1 TLDDGMAINRFC
13 GRIMRAHLSTFS
25 LLLLCL
31 LTCCAQLQPAELQG
45 FQFTRSVY
53 NAAIYENSPARSYLR
68 SEVKMGIILSQSISR
83 DIEYS
88 ITSGDDEGLF
98 EAEKYVLGDFCF
110 LRIHTKG
117 DSCEILNREIKDNY
131 TLSVRATI
139 SGGLNASTKVC
150 VQVMDMNDLRPLFS
164 PTTYTIVIPE
174 STPLGTSIAQVTA
187 TDADIGSNGEF
198 YYFFR
203 KLVEEFA
210 VHPTSGI
217 IYLTAKP
224 NADENTKFELDVL
237 AVDRGKKVY
246 ENNGVSSTAKVIINI
261 IRVNEFSPTLNVVA
275 LVPSL
280 TDDPVYAVV
289 TVEDLDEGPNGEIEW
304 VCITEGDPLEQ
315 FVLKRAP
322 HGNDYLLKM
331 SEPADWNTFP
341 YAYNLT
347 FKAKDRG
354 IPPRFSN
361 TQNLQLLVKKPEAVL
376 FKFEE
381 DIYRAT
387 VNEMAPPGTIVHTVT
402 ISPKPQYVTY
412 RLSLTSETT
421 YFTINSFTGVI
432 STVRP
437 FTMLEQQLFEL
448 EVIEAVSGLSAKVQ
462 ITVEDA
468 NDNVPTFTQASYKVS
483 VTENT
488 PVDTVILV
496 LSAVDNDQGD
506 NGCITYSIQSLLPLP
521 FTINQNTGELI
532 TSKELDFESS
542 LETYVFPVRASDWGL
557 PYRRESEVNVTVQI
571 LNINDNPPLFERVS
585 CKGTIAQEF
594 TVGQTIITFSAIDID
609 ELSLVKYKTLSGN
622 EHGIFSL
629 NPDTGILSLRKSLVG
644 TNVKNEQF
652 SLKIAATDGE
662 LFSEPTFI
670 NITVMKGKAS
680 SRNFNC
686 NDTKV
691 EQKIAEQLLK
701 KSSAIDK
708 SKVEEGYSDLY
719 SVNRHTPQFESFPSD
734 IVVREDL
741 PVGSTVI
748 KVNAIDKDTGFN
760 SRILHVISD
769 GNTDSCFNIDMETGV
784 ISIYQPLDRERSDRY
799 LLNISI
805 YDMGLRQRSNW
816 RLLTVNINDVN
827 DNSPQFSLE
836 SYTAVVTENT
846 AIGTKVIQIIASD
859 IDLDRNGEI
868 FYTILTS
875 TPLFAINS
883 ATGWVYVSGQLDR
896 ESLSDI
902 TLKIEARDKAE
913 RGNQKSSE
921 TSLKVYLE
929 DLNDCPPMFIP
940 KSFSCRVLED
950 IPVGTVITWLQ
961 AKDPDLGLGGRV
973 NYFLTNDFNG
983 TFKVNMESGAV
994 KVAKELDFEKQQFY
1008 NLSVVAEDCDFSTRL
1023 RSFSY
1028 IEVEVVDVNEN
1039 FNEPSFTEFAVKAT
1053 VKENSR
1059 IGTSVVQVTAKDSD
1073 KGRDGLLRYSIKSGS
1088 GLGRFFIDEETGVIY
1103 TSSILDSERQDS
1115 YWLTVYATDQGVVP
1129 LSTSIEVYVQVE
1141 DVNDNAPLTSE
1152 PIYHPYVLENSPKDV
1167 SVVRVQANDPDI
1179 TSFAN
1184 HLTYRITAGNP
1195 QNFFTINSMTGLITT
1210 TSRKLDRE
1218 QQAEHFLEYNC
1229 LEINPCIQVTIT
1241 DGSGVSRQSTVW
1253 VIVHIED
1260 ENDNTPEFPQRLY
1273 CVSLPERDQNKRGDP
1288 VYRVFAYDSDEGPN
1302 AELTYSIVDGNEDGK
1317 FFIDTKTAMVY
1328 SKKMVTAGAYDILT
1342 IKAMDNGI
1350 PQKWSTVQLHIEW
1363 FRKLLPLPQ
1372 ALQFIASSYN
1382 FTTSENVKVFENVGT
1397 IFARQAETPLWFD
1410 IIAKENYDGAFEIQ
1424 RAMGTIVL
1432 VKPLD
1437 AEKQSLYN
1445 LTVQVTDGTNS
1456 AITQVHIRVLDCN
1469 DNAPVFSQ
1477 PVYEVSVLENT
1488 PVNTEILR
1496 IKATDS
1502 DERAKLCYS
1511 MHGSVDLISMRMFR
1525 IDVGTGAI
1533 YTADILDYEACT
1545 QHILTIMVKDQEFPY
1560 YRDLA
1565 RIIVTIEDS
1574 NDQSPFFTRTV
1585 YDGIVTD
1592 TALLGKPVIQVSAL
1606 DRDTG
1611 RNKELVYS
1619 IEAGNTGG
1627 AFGIDSLSGTISVAR
1642 ELDYSFVGLYSLTVR
1657 ATDGGNPALSAT
1669 ATARIAVSLSNFSS
1683 PKFTQLDYQAEI
1695 PENVPVGAFVTIIT
1709 AISPSELM
1717 YNIVQGNN
1725 EKRFEINRYTGV
1737 IVTQKSLDF
1746 ETTAS
1751 YILVIQAV
1759 NLAGIASSTTLSI
1772 QVVDKNDN
1780 PPVFQQLLYSGSIS
1794 EAAPINSVVL
1804 GEDGSPL
1811 VIQTIDSDWNQN
1823 SLLVFQ
1829 IVEDTAK
1836 SFFTVDSGT
1845 GSVRNI
1851 ATLDYET
1858 FSEFY
1863 FHVNVRDSG
1872 SPELTAESPAKV
1884 LIKVVNIND
1893 SPPRFSQYT
1902 YDAVV
1907 LLPTY
1912 SGLEVLRVEASDPDT
1927 STNSIYYFAD
1937 NNLEPFSIDPSTGI
1951 LTVKNSKLSQD
1962 RYCFNIKASDG
1973 RYSCTALVTVIVREA
1988 MDSGLLFSQPS
1999 YFFTVLENT
2008 SNISTL
2014 MVVSTIG
2021 NHLNEPIKYAMLNAG
2036 IHFKIGPT
2044 SGAIQTT
2051 GISFD
2056 CEEQEVYELVVEA
2069 SREYDWLRVA
2079 RVIVRVQVEDVND
2092 NAPEFVGLP
2101 YYAAVQVDA
2110 QIGSSVF
2117 QVSAIDLDKG
2127 INGMV
2132 SYELED
2138 EHRYFKLNSTT
2149 GELTI
2154 QRSFVADMSSVEYS
2168 LVIIARDAGYPSL
2181 FTAVELS
2188 VTVVNKAMPVFDKHF
2203 YGISVREDTPVSTS
2217 ILNINAVS
2225 PEEQSIIYTIVN
2237 WNPSFQFDIGFES
2250 GVISVIYPLD
2260 YETIPYYKLIVRS
2273 TDLFTG
2279 ATSEVD
2285 VNIDILDVNDNAP
2298 VFEKASYTVTLAEN
2312 SMTGTTVVQLL
2323 ATDND
2328 SENCAIRYEILP
2340 DALNYS
2346 DYFDIDSTTGFIVTA
2361 RLLDYELIQRYSFIV
2376 RATDNGIPAQ
2386 SSEVMITV
2394 LVNDTNDNPPSFN
2407 QPLYEAFVNEL
2418 APRGHFV
2425 TCVQASDADISD
2437 FDKLKYSI
2445 LSGDDR
2451 MNFLMDPETGVMS
2464 LSHQR
2469 LQRTK
2474 QIYMLNVSASD
2485 GVFTSIAQVNIR
2497 ILGAN
2502 LYNPVFSQIFYL
2514 AEIQENVPA
2523 GAKVIQVR
2531 ATDEDYGIF
2540 GQIMYSFINDLG
2552 KTLFAI
2558 GADGVITT
2566 AQKLDRENPV
2576 NRDIVLIVMALDGGG
2591 RASFCS
2597 VRVILTDENDN
2608 APLFRAAEYRVS
2620 IKANIAI
2627 GTLVTQIQA
2636 QDPDAGN
2643 NGKVTYSLYSEA
2655 RLPLVDVLEI
2665 EPDSGWMVTKGSM
2678 AHLRGTVLSFF
2689 VKATDGGV
2697 PSKHS
2702 LVSAFI
2708 HVLPPDANIPTFTQP
2723 QYSFTVLEDTPIGT
2737 AIGSVYLSP
2746 GQTAIFSVVNGETVE
2761 SNQGKMFIIERETGV
2776 IRLDNSLDYELVNI
2790 YRFKVSATMREDLV
2804 ESMYV
2809 VDVEVKV
2816 LDVNDNKPSF
2826 ETSSYV
2832 AMVMEGIPVGTRVM
2846 RVHALDPDWGSNGQ
2860 VTYSLGSIFNRE
2872 NEQTFERTSTI
2883 NTMFAVDSKTG
2894 WITTLGDLDHEICP
2908 SYTFTVVAS
2917 DLGETVSLS
2926 STAVVTV
2933 AIADINDNPP
2943 IFERDYY
2950 RASVR
2955 ENDPI
2960 GEVLSVL
2967 STRDLDTSDQNR
2979 LVSLH
2984 ITGGNPRGVFALAS
2998 VQGVWMLSVNRPL
3011 DREKQDRYLLNITA
3025 SDSLFATQVTVE
3037 VTIMDANDNSP
3048 ICNQATYDAS
3058 FPEDIPINYGIL
3070 TVGATDSDIGTNA
3083 EIQYSLF
3090 GIGVEDFYMD
3100 TNTGE
3105 LKTASLIDRERTQNY
3120 NLIAQATDGGG
3131 LFCRSEIFLTVID
3144 VNDNAPS
3151 FFFTEFLASV
3161 FENVA
3166 PKTQLTRLQAE
3177 DPDEG
3182 LNRRIMYS
3190 LVDSA
3195 DGVFSINSFSG
3206 VVILEKSLDREIQDS
3221 YRVRVQAADQTG
3233 AASSLSTQVD
3243 LVVMVLD
3250 VNDNPPVFQKQDYA
3264 ITVPEDVA
3272 VGTELLRV
3280 FASSKDIGV
3289 NAEIYYSISTG
3300 NELRKFHIDKS
3311 KGSISVADDLD
3322 YEVCK
3327 EFFLKVEAVDG
3338 GTPPLKTSTIISLEV
3353 MDVNDN
3359 APFFSEEIYNVLVS
3373 EDTAIG
3379 ETITRLLA
3387 EDLDSQVNGRITY
3400 SILRGDQWNQFWI
3413 DPITGLLKVNK
3424 ALDRE
3429 KVSSYRLLVQAFD
3442 SGSPAMSTSVTVNID
3457 IADVND
3463 NPPVFSPG
3471 NASAV
3476 IQLNKPAG
3484 TTILR
3489 LSVSDNDSP
3498 RNGGPFEFLI
3508 VSGNEHNAFTLDR
3521 NGELQS
3527 NKLFGPHDTREY
3539 VLEIQAWDSGKPR
3552 LSSSS
3557 FVVVRV
3563 IGGSVFKPVVFPLE
3577 IIIVMVED
3585 VFPGGIIGR
3594 IHASDED
3601 ENDVLSFKQQPQPKS
3616 LFRIDQQDGKI
3627 VALSGL
3633 EPGRYFINV
3642 TVSDGQFS
3650 ETVGIKVQV
3659 EVATEEMVQ
3668 NAVMLRFQD
3677 LPPEDFVGIYLKH
3690 LKRTLQNALVGAEVA
3705 QTPEPMHVIGVQ
3717 SGAQSS
3723 HLEVLLAVEAQD
3735 GGYLGPGELAL
3746 RLGKLREKLQLV
3758 EVLDQSCSGE
3768 LDCGDGVC
3776 ELSLK
3781 LELVDF
3787 ITYCTS
3793 KVSFVVPRFRRAET
3807 CMCSAYDLN
3816 ILLFLEQV
3824 EYVQHLQSFV
3834 KARSVLLTCSVYA
3847 VPQQFPLPASACL
3860 KLSTSVQ
3867 WYEHK
3872 FKRAQSYV
3880 RQTSLS
3886 FSGNSYIKYRVTA
3899 SSKDQGMKVG
3909 LKIRTLQNRGV
3920 IMYRLT
3926 APCHM
3931 LKIEEGRLWFQL
3943 DCTNSLDVLGIS
3955 GHAINDGAWHAVALD
3970 LTYNYTLLSL
3980 DDSYVERWHDAQVP
3994 VHLWPH
4000 GTNTSLFFGAQ
4011 VTQRGGLRHSQPYDG
4026 FQGCLSAVTLNG
4038 NELHLQ
4044 TKRNRY
4050 GELTAISEVKMGCM
4064 LYPNP
4069 CLGALCQNGAT
4080 CNSLPSGAF
4089 SCSCPPQYTGMLCE
4103 TEVSSCVPTP
4113 CRNGGEC
4120 KAVGSTFLCGCP
4132 KGFTGLICEEDVNEC
4147 DREECENGGS
4157 CVNTFG
4163 GFYCN
4168 CTAGFEGQYCRQPS
4182 AGVVGTQAEMLSY
4195 IGPAEV
4201 IGIGVLLF
4209 VVFVLLVLLAV
4220 FHKKLL
4226 RKDWVSAET
4235 AGISTENGYPL
4246 REMCAGAEGT
4256 GGPPQVMVRPTA
4268 YTAPRCQGE
4277 KTAGKQALATV
4288 SCPPPMATFQIT
4300 SHNLGI
4306 SRRGVAVCSV
4316 APNLPSLLPNF
4327 PLRKPPWE
4335 DDDEEDDDDDDGN
4348 ENENEECE
4356 AEALKW
4362 QDRNIC
4368 HRADGQEMDTKWGKE
4383 NSNSTAE
4390 EASCFSD
4397 SSTSEGHSVR
4407 SGFCDDASIVTV
4419 IRRVSDAVDN
4429 AEKEGMI
4436 NIFNPHLHQVDQTCI
4451 EYVKEYFVNC
4461 SARDLAP
4468 IWGGKGVHVDVAV
4481 SHLPTPWGVS
4491 GFSETEF
4498 VTRRR
4503 RSALDIARRRGSAV
4517 DVARCCDLTVD
4528 VSWPCGSAV
4537 DVARLGGSAVVV
4549 ARHLR
4554 SMVDIAW
4561 GPWPCPY
4568 HWEATE
4574 WTADSLITDLEPT
4587 NRQHSPTPPP
4597 LPAPLVLTPRRL
4609 GGSVHLGASTHSLE
4623 TAYPLSRYEGHR
4635 DFYSSL
4641 SRKCPVPVC
4650 EECQD
4655 EESLPQRSYNEGI
4668 ANASCYQSN
4677 LREERLHVW
4686 KDSHSFGS
4694 HREISRLGDRQSFG
4708 AKCSHS
4714 NQHSPSM
4721 PEADQYKHY

>member
-1 TLDDGMAINRFC
+1 
-13 GRIMRAHLSTFS
+13 
-25 LLLLCL
+25 
-31 LTCCAQLQPAELQG
+31 
-45 FQFTRSVY
+45 
-53 NAAIYENSPARSYLR
+53 
-68 SEVKMGIILSQSISR
+68 MGIILSQSLSR
-83 DIEYS
+83 DIEFS

-117 DSCEILNREIKDNY
+117 ESSDILNREIKDNY
-131 TLSVRATI
+131 TLSVRATA
-139 SGGLNASTKVC
+139 SGGLSVSTEVS

-164 PTTYTIVIPE
+164 PTTYTIIVSE

-237 AVDRGKKVY
+237 AVDRGMKVY
-246 ENNGVSSTAKVIINI
+246 ENNGVSSTAKVMINV

-280 TDDPVYAVV
+280 TDKDPVYAVV

-304 VCITEGDPLEQ
+304 VCITEGDPMEQ

-354 IPPRFSN
+354 VPPRFSS
-361 TQNLQLLVKKPEAVL
+361 TQNLQLLVKKPEPVL
-376 FKFEE
+376 FKFVE

-387 VNEMAPPGTIVHTVT
+387 VNEMAPPGAIIHTVA

-412 RLSLTSETT
+412 RLSLTSEST
-421 YFTINSFTGVI
+421 YFAINSFTGVI
-432 STVRP
+432 STIRP
-437 FTMLEQQLFEL
+437 FTMLGQQLFDL
-448 EVIEAVSGLSAKVQ
+448 EVIEAVSGLRAKVQ

-488 PVDTVILV
+488 PVGTVILV

-506 NGCITYSIQSLLPLP
+506 NGCITYSIQSLQPLP
-521 FTINQNTGELI
+521 FSINQNTGELM

-609 ELSLVKYKTLSGN
+609 ELSLVKYKILSGN
-622 EHGIFSL
+622 EQGIFGL

-670 NITVMKGKAS
+670 NITVMKGKTS

-701 KSSAIDK
+701 KNNAIDK

-760 SRILHVISD
+760 ARILHVISD

-784 ISIYQPLDRERSDRY
+784 IYIYQPLDRERSDRY

-805 YDMGLRQRSNW
+805 YDMGLLQRSNW
-816 RLLTVNINDVN
+816 RLLTVNIDDVN

-836 SYTAVVTENT
+836 SYTAVVPENT
-846 AIGTKVIQIIASD
+846 AIGTEVIQIVASD
-859 IDLDRNGEI
+859 IDLDHNGEI
-868 FYTILTS
+868 FYTLLTS
-875 TPLFAINS
+875 TPLFIINS

-913 RGNQKSSE
+913 RGNQKSSV
-921 TSLKVYLE
+921 TSMKVYLE

-983 TFKVNMESGAV
+983 TFRVNMESGAV

-1115 YWLTVYATDQGVVP
+1115 YWLTIYATDQGVVP

-1167 SVVRVQANDPDI
+1167 SVVRVQATDPDL

-1195 QNFFTINSMTGLITT
+1195 QNFFTINSKTGLITT

-1218 QQAEHFLEYNC
+1218 QQAEHFLE
-1229 LEINPCIQVTIT
+1229 VTIT

-1302 AELTYSIVDGNEDGK
+1302 AELTYSIVDGNGDGK

-1328 SKKMVTAGAYDILT
+1328 SRKMVTAGAYDILT

-1363 FRKLLPLPQ
+1363 IRKRLPLPQ
-1372 ALQFIASSYN
+1372 ALQFMVSSYN
-1382 FTTSENVKVFENVGT
+1382 FTISENAKVFENVGT
-1397 IFARQAETPLWFD
+1397 IFVRQAETPLWFD
-1410 IIAKENYDGAFEIQ
+1410 IIARENYDGAFEIQ
-1424 RAMGTIVL
+1424 RGMGTIDL

-1437 AEKQSLYN
+1437 AENQSLYN

-1469 DNAPVFSQ
+1469 DNAPLFSQ
-1477 PVYEVSVLENT
+1477 PVYEVSVLEST

-1502 DERAKLCYS
+1502 DERAKLSYS
-1511 MHGSVDLISMRMFR
+1511 IHGSVDLISMRMFR
-1525 IDVGTGAI
+1525 IDVGTGVI
-1533 YTADILDYEACT
+1533 YTADVLDYEACT

-1592 TALLGKPVIQVSAL
+1592 IALLGKLVVQVSAL

-1627 AFGIDSLSGTISVAR
+1627 AFGIDPLSGTISVAR
-1642 ELDYSFVGLYSLTVR
+1642 ELDYTFVGLYILTVR

-1759 NLAGIASSTTLSI
+1759 NLAGIVSNTTLNI

-1780 PPVFQQLLYSGSIS
+1780 PPVFQQLFYSGSIS

-1811 VIQTIDSDWNQN
+1811 VIQAIDSDWNQN

-1829 IVEDTAK
+1829 IVEDMAK
-1836 SFFTVDSGT
+1836 LFFTVDSGT
-1845 GSVRNI
+1845 GSIRNI

-1912 SGLEVLRVEASDPDT
+1912 SGIEVLRVEASDPDT
-1927 STNSIYYFAD
+1927 STKSIYYFAD

-1988 MDSGLLFSQPS
+1988 MDNGLLFSQPS
-1999 YFFTVLENT
+1999 YSFTVLENT

-2014 MVVSTIG
+2014 MVVSTTG
-2021 NHLNEPIKYAMLNAG
+2021 NHLNEPIKYAVLNAG

-2044 SGAIQTT
+2044 SGVIQTT

-2092 NAPEFVGLP
+2092 NAPEFVDLP

-2154 QRSFVADMSSVEYS
+2154 QRSFVADMSSIEYS
-2168 LVIIARDAGYPSL
+2168 LVIIASDAGYPSL

-2188 VTVVNKAMPVFDKHF
+2188 VTVVNKAMPVFDKPF

-2217 ILNINAVS
+2217 ILKITAVS

-2260 YETIPYYKLIVRS
+2260 YETTPYYKLIVRS
-2273 TDLFTG
+2273 TDMFTG

-2312 SMTGTTVVQLL
+2312 SITGTTVVQLL

-2328 SENCAIRYEILP
+2328 SENCAIRYEILL

-2361 RLLDYELIQRYSFIV
+2361 RLLDYELIQRYSFTV
-2376 RATDNGIPAQ
+2376 RATDNGTPAQ

-2407 QPLYEAFVNEL
+2407 QPVYEAFVNEL

-2437 FDKLKYSI
+2437 FGKLKYSI

-2469 LQRTK
+2469 LQRMQ

-2502 LYNPVFSQIFYL
+2502 LYNPVFSQTFYL

-2523 GAKVIQVR
+2523 GAKVMQVR

-2540 GQIMYSFINDLG
+2540 GQIMYSFINDVG

-2576 NRDIVLIVMALDGGG
+2576 NRDIVLVVMALDGGG

-2636 QDPDAGN
+2636 QDPDAGS

-2708 HVLPPDANIPTFTQP
+2708 HVLPPDANIPAFTQP
-2723 QYSFTVLEDTPIGT
+2723 QYSFTILEDTPVGT

-2746 GQTAIFSVVNGETVE
+2746 GQAAFFAVVNGETVE
-2761 SNQGKMFIIERETGV
+2761 NNQGKMFVIERETGL

-2860 VTYSLGSIFNRE
+2860 VTYSLGSIFNHE
-2872 NEQTFERTSTI
+2872 KEQTFERTSTI

-2894 WITTLGDLDHEICP
+2894 WITALGDLDHEICP

-2955 ENDPI
+2955 ENDPL
-2960 GEVLSVL
+2960 GEVVSVL

-2998 VQGVWMLSVNRPL
+2998 VQGVWMLSVKRPL

-3048 ICNQATYDAS
+3048 ICNQAVYDAS

-3070 TVGATDSDIGTNA
+3070 TVSATDSDIGTNA

-3131 LFCRSEIFLTVID
+3131 LFCRFEIFLTVID
-3144 VNDNAPS
+3144 INDNAPS
-3151 FFFTEFLASV
+3151 FFFTEFLTSV

-3166 PKTQLTRLQAE
+3166 PKTLLTRLQAE

-3195 DGVFSINSFSG
+3195 DGVFSINPFSG

-3243 LVVMVLD
+3243 LIVMVLD

-3264 ITVPEDVA
+3264 VT
-3272 VGTELLRV
+3272 LLRV

-3300 NELRKFHIDKS
+3300 NELGKFHIDKT

-3338 GTPPLKTSTIISLEV
+3338 GTPPLKTSTIISIEV

-3400 SILRGDQWNQFWI
+3400 SILRGDQGNQFWI

-3463 NPPVFSPG
+3463 NPPMFSPG

-3484 TTILR
+3484 TTILK

-3508 VSGNEHNAFTLDR
+3508 VSGNENNAFTLDR
-3521 NGELQS
+3521 NGELRS

-3594 IHASDED
+3594 IYASDED

-3650 ETVGIKVQV
+3650 EIIGVKVQV

-3677 LPPEDFVGIYLKH
+3677 LSPEDFVGIYLKH
-3690 LKRTLQNALVGAEVA
+3690 LKRTLQNALVGAGVA
-3705 QTPEPMHVIGVQ
+3705 QTSEPMHVIGVQ
-3717 SGAQSS
+3717 SVAQSS

-3781 LELVDF
+3781 MELVDF

-3793 KVSFVVPRFRRAET
+3793 KVSFVLPRFRRAET
-3807 CMCSAYDLN
+3807 CMCSGGICSTSAELC
-3816 ILLFLEQV
+3816 EGQV
-3824 EYVQHLQSFV
+3824 CPPDMQCV
-3834 KARSVLLTCSVYA
+3834 RSAST
-3847 VPQQFPLPASACL
+3847 VPSACQCL
-3860 KLSTSVQ
+3860 PETLHQ
-3867 WYEHK
+3867 C
-3872 FKRAQSYV
+3872 AG
-3880 RQTSLS
+3880 QTSLS

-3909 LKIRTLQNRGV
+3909 LKIRTFQNRGV

-4000 GTNTSLFFGAQ
+4000 GTNSSLFFGAQ
-4011 VTQRGGLRHSQPYDG
+4011 VTQSGGLRHSRPYDG

-4038 NELHLQ
+4038 NELPLQ

-4050 GELTAISEVKMGCM
+4050 GELTAISGVKMGCM

-4080 CNSLPSGAF
+4080 CNSLLSGAF

-4113 CRNGGEC
+4113 CRNRGEC

-4132 KGFTGLICEEDVNEC
+4132 KGFTGLICDEDVNEC
-4147 DREECENGGS
+4147 EREECENGGT

-4168 CTAGFEGQYCRQPS
+4168 CTAGFEGQFCGQPS
-4182 AGVVGTQAEMLSY
+4182 TGVVGTQAEILSY

-4226 RKDWVSAET
+4226 RKDWVSAES

-4277 KTAGKQALATV
+4277 KTAEKHALATV

-4327 PLRKPPWE
+4327 PLCKPPWE
-4335 DDDEEDDDDDDGN
+4335 DDDEEDDDDD
-4348 ENENEECE
+4348 ENENEEYE
-4356 AEALKW
+4356 AQALKW

-4368 HRADGQEMDTKWGKE
+4368 HRADGQEMDTKWE
-4383 NSNSTAE
+4383 SNSTTE

-4397 SSTSEGHSVR
+4397 SSTSEAHSVR
-4407 SGFCDDASIVTV
+4407 SDFCDDASIVTV
-4419 IRRVSDAVDN
+4419 IRRVNDAVDN
-4429 AEKEGMI
+4429 AEKE
-4436 NIFNPHLHQVDQTCI
+4436 
-4451 EYVKEYFVNC
+4451 
-4461 SARDLAP
+4461 A
-4468 IWGGKGVHVDVAV
+4468 
-4481 SHLPTPWGVS
+4481 
-4491 GFSETEF
+4491 
-4498 VTRRR
+4498 
-4503 RSALDIARRRGSAV
+4503 
-4517 DVARCCDLTVD
+4517 
-4528 VSWPCGSAV
+4528 
-4537 DVARLGGSAVVV
+4537 
-4549 ARHLR
+4549 
-4554 SMVDIAW
+4554 
-4561 GPWPCPY
+4561 Y

-4574 WTADSLITDLEPT
+4574 WTADTLITDLEPT

-4597 LPAPLVLTPRRL
+4597 LPAPLALTPKRL
-4609 GGSVHLGASTHSLE
+4609 GGSVRLGGSTHSLE
-4623 TAYPLSRYEGHR
+4623 TSYPLRRYEGHR

-4677 LREERLHVW
+4677 LTEERLHVW

-4694 HREISRLGDRQSFG
+4694 HREISRLGDRWSFG